1 MGEPL
6 RRLCAC
12 FSLFLGGTGDTL
24 VQYAACL
31 SVFLC
36 EEEPVAQFDSDY
48 SGGEGASIYFF
59 LQVCRLSLPSLPRVR
74 LEKDRMWDT
83 TNSWVQEAM
92 KVGGGMLV
100 DESCAGENRVCGFG
114 LAGPVLG
121 TVMTR

>member
-6 RRLCAC
+6 RRLCAS
-12 FSLFLGGTGDTL
+12 FPLLGETGDTL

-59 LQVCRLSLPSLPRVR
+59 LQVCRLSFHHPLRFDWTRPKYGIL
-74 LEKDRMWDT
+74 LI
-83 TNSWVQEAM
+83 
-92 KVGGGMLV
+92 
-100 DESCAGENRVCGFG
+100 CGCKG
-114 LAGPVLG
+114 Q
-121 TVMTR
+121 